1 MRFNQFVYNE
11 ETRVHTLGKQ
21 IIPSVTQ
28 IISPLVDYSRVPPD
42 ALEKKR
48 QLGLAFH
55 KAIALYIRD
64 NLNWDS
70 LDERLIKPMEGFSM
84 FCNTRIK
91 GNYLWRQ
98 TGRQLA
104 VEVPL
109 CHPKLKYCGKPD
121 LVTSKII
128 YEWKLRPYNL
138 VADPL
143 QMSGYQL
150 LCGSE
155 IEHLTVVC
163 FDLDGDYKEYDVR
176 NIQARAM
183 FRKLLDRYKSE
194 QKFNL
199 LIKQWKEFVK

>member
-1 MRFNQFVYNE
+1 ME
-11 ETRVHTLGKQ
+11 
-21 IIPSVTQ
+21 
-28 IISPLVDYSRVPPD
+28 
-42 ALEKKR
+42 
-48 QLGLAFH
+48 
-55 KAIALYIRD
+55 IA
-64 NLNWDS
+64 
-70 LDERLIKPMEGFSM
+70 
-84 FCNTRIK
+84 
-91 GNYLWRQ
+91 
-98 TGRQLA
+98 A
-104 VEVPL
+104 
-109 CHPKLKYCGKPD
+109 
-121 LVTSKII
+121 
-128 YEWKLRPYNL
+128 YNL

-199 LIKQWKEFVK
+199 LINQWKESVK